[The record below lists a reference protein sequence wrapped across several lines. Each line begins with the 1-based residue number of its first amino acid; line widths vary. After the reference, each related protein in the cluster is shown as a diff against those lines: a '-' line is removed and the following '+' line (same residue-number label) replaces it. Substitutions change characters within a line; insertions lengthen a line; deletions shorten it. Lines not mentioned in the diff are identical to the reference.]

1 MDSIKEIEI
10 GSTKPKKKL
19 SKKQKYKELLSSKTK
34 LKDLISNRKKTK
46 RFDYLNMIPKVNKNT
61 SDPSFNN
68 QQKSPINLE
77 TPLKKPT
84 SPEQLKKPNSP
95 IKQTQLPPSSSES
108 LPPPPLLT
116 LNLKQPL
123 TNIKKP
129 KPKRVQF
136 KERRSNSRKP
146 RNKNLTNTKNQHNQY
161 NPPQKDKNKK
171 IEEYFNKTTK
181 QSKALNN
188 SPKPPTKV
196 IPKKFT
202 QEQILEMLRILLK
215 LKKYEHY
222 QKIHKAI
229 RRINRIQTI
238 QLLFTLR
245 LISYKS
251 KAPLNM
257 LKNILFGYLVS
268 DIQIER

>member
-1 MDSIKEIEI
+1 LLKITINYIFNEYMDSIKEIEI
-10 GSTKPKKKL
+10 GQTKPKKKL

-34 LKDLISNRKKTK
+34 LKELIGNRNKTK

-61 SDPSFNN
+61 SEPLSNN
-68 QQKSPINLE
+68 VQKSPNNLE
-77 TPLKKPT
+77 THLKKAS
-84 SPEQLKKPNSP
+84 SPPVQK
-95 IKQTQLPPSSSES
+95 QLPPS
-108 LPPPPLLT
+108 PPPLT
-116 LNLKQPL
+116 LALKHL
-123 TNIKKP
+123 STDIKKP
-129 KPKRVQF
+129 IPKKVQF
-136 KERRSNSRKP
+136 KQKKS
-146 RNKNLTNTKNQHNQY
+146 
-161 NPPQKDKNKK
+161 KDKSNIKEDNSKK
-171 IEEYFNKTTK
+171 IEEYFNKATITK
-181 QSKALNN
+181 QNGRKH
-188 SPKPPTKV
+188 PPTLSKV

-215 LKKYEHY
+215 LKKYEQY

-229 RRINRIQTI
+229 RRINRVQTI